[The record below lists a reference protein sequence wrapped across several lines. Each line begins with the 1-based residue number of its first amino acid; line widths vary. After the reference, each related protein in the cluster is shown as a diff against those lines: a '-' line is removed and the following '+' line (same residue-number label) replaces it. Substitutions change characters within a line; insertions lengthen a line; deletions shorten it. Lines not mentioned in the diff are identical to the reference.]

1 MYRETI
7 SFNEDLVND
16 NVTKLNKIK
25 PISNMRGRATVE
37 LFDSKTGSKV
47 YHAETENLIND
58 SVVKL
63 MFFECFYKRLIVGGN
78 IESGY
83 VAFPFRRIYLTDYD
97 GMENANEKY
106 MKGNTI
112 GWCDKNEPYSGS
124 NTLQGTIN
132 LSESY
137 YKPEEDGKIK
147 IHFVFDFPTHAGN
160 GTFQTIYWYQ
170 GDGRETLYAP
180 NINTAGGSSTIDSKN
195 TTICS
200 LKSVSY
206 YCSDYDNIGYGL
218 YSTTISSVNYRT
230 FKSFF
235 LDSCGNNQDNDNYF
249 YKADG
254 SKLLTN
260 DFSIS
265 GISADS
271 QYLYLYNNKNSSID
285 IYTFQKDG
293 TWVSSTNK
301 SASSYKDAT
310 GKIPTIQ
317 SFELVDGVPYMTVYY
332 SINGV
337 NVCHLLKLNNNYDIE
352 TDYII
357 DTPSYEGSSW
367 KVSITG
373 KTKEYWVFSEASG
386 LLHFYDNSLKPIF
399 NGILASK
406 AMPSPDN
413 RKYFF
418 SKYHNYGYCYGNR
431 SSSSYNYNYYY
442 IFGPSLVGAQTLLA
456 APVTK
461 TPTNTMKIQY
471 DFIID
476 NILDGIF

>member
-7 SFNEDLVND
+7 SFNEDLVNN
-16 NVTKLNKIK
+16 NVAILKKKK
-25 PISNMRGRATVE
+25 PISNMRGRAIVE
-37 LFDSKTGSKV
+37 LFDSKTGGKV

-63 MFFECFYKRLIVGGN
+63 MFLESFYRRLIVRGN
-78 IESGY
+78 IENGY
-83 VAFPFRRIYLTDYD
+83 IIFPFRRIYLTDYD
-97 GMENANEKY
+97 GVENASEKY

-112 GWCDKNEPYSGS
+112 GWCDKNEPYSGT

-147 IHFVFDFPTHAGN
+147 IHFVFDFPTHSCN

-170 GDGRETLYAP
+170 GEGRETLYAT

-195 TTICS
+195 TAICS
-200 LKSVSY
+200 LRSTSY

-218 YSTTISSVNYRT
+218 YSITISSIYYRT

-235 LDSCGNNQDNDNYF
+235 LDSCRSNQNGDNYF

-254 SKLLTN
+254 SKLTTS
-260 DFSIS
+260 DFSIN
-265 GISADS
+265 GIAADS
-271 QYLYLYNNKNSSID
+271 NYLYLHYNKNSSID

-293 TWVSSTNK
+293 TWVGNTSK
-301 SASSYKDAT
+301 SASNYKDAT

-317 SFELVDGVPYMTVYY
+317 SFEVVDGVPYMTVYY

-337 NVCHLLKLNNNYDIE
+337 NVNHLLKLNSSYGIE

-357 DTPSYEGSSW
+357 DTPSYADSSW

-373 KTKEYWVFSEASG
+373 KTKEYWVFSDTNG
-386 LLHFYDNSLKPIF
+386 LLHLYDNSLKPIF
-399 NGILASK
+399 NGVSASK

-418 SKYHNYGYCYGNR
+418 SKYHNYGYCFGVW
-431 SSSSYNYNYYY
+431 SGSSSYSYYY
-442 IFGPSLVGAQTLLA
+442 YAFGPSLIGAQTLLA

>member
-7 SFNEDLVND
+7 SFNEDLVNN

-63 MFFECFYKRLIVGGN
+63 LFLESFYRRLIVGGN
-78 IESGY
+78 IENGY
-83 VAFPFRRIYLTDYD
+83 ITFPFRRIYLTDYD
-97 GMENANEKY
+97 GVENASEKY

-112 GWCDKNEPYSGS
+112 GWCDKNEPYSGT

-147 IHFVFDFPTHAGN
+147 IHFVFDFPTHSCN

-170 GDGRETLYAP
+170 GEGRETLYAT

-195 TTICS
+195 TAICS
-200 LKSVSY
+200 LRSTSY

-218 YSTTISSVNYRT
+218 YSITISSVTYRT

-254 SKLLTN
+254 SKLITN
-260 DFSIS
+260 DFSVN

-271 QYLYLYNNKNSSID
+271 QYLYLYYNKNTSID
-285 IYTFQKDG
+285 IYTFKKDG
-293 TWVSSTNK
+293 TWVGSTSK

-317 SFELVDGVPYMTVYY
+317 SFEVIAGVPYMTVYY

-337 NVCHLLKLNNNYDIE
+337 NVNHLLKLNSSYGIE

-367 KVSITG
+367 KVNILG
-373 KTKEYWVFSEASG
+373 KTKEYWIFKDTSSY
-386 LLHFYDNSLKPIF
+386 LHFYDNSLKCIF
-399 NGILASK
+399 NRLLGSK
-406 AMPSPDN
+406 YITFPNTLM
-413 RKYFF
+413 YFF
-418 SKYHNYGYCYGNR
+418 SIHHNYGYCFGYSY
-431 SSSSYNYNYYY
+431 SS
-442 IFGPSLVGAQTLLA
+442 GE
-456 APVTK
+456 
-461 TPTNTMKIQY
+461 
-471 DFIID
+471 
-476 NILDGIF
+476 